1 MDLRQEGPRLWG
13 HRGATSCRGREI
25 RARATDNNQHLSPE
39 AKYNEPLLT
48 EKLPELGHIRK
59 GQVLQTGGH
68 CPGLAYFR
76 AHTRVVLQTHPQGSC
91 RFRIQRF
98 SGFAWPRCPSQHS

>member
-76 AHTRVVLQTHPQGSC
+76 AHTRVVLHAPLPEEDSRGTSLRFPQEVSVPT
-91 RFRIQRF
+91 QET
-98 SGFAWPRCPSQHS
+98 